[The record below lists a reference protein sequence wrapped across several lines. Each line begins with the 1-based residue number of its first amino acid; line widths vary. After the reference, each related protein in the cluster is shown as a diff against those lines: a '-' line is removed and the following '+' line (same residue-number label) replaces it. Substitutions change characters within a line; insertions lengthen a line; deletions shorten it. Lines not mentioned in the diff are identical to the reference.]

1 MATAQVDTDVSTETL
16 SEMFKKGIDINEEL
30 ETSTLTS
37 NSDEFQ
43 HKVRKGIMILEDAT
57 RLVSLLDLFSRNE
70 TVSEI
75 PTEHLK
81 YFLLPAVLG
90 NLHSKLVDQ
99 DRLEIIKI
107 IEAYYIDYL
116 SRELFKNLIVHD
128 LSFLDFFTYRV
139 RGVNLY
145 TFISMECKDLLYAP
159 GM

>member
-1 MATAQVDTDVSTETL
+1 
-16 SEMFKKGIDINEEL
+16 MFKKGIDINEEL

-70 TVSEI
+70 TVSEV

-90 NLHSKLVDQ
+90 SLNSKLVDQ
-99 DRLEIIKI
+99 DRLEIIRI
-107 IEAYYIDYL
+107 IEAYYIDFL
-116 SRELFKNLIVHD
+116 SRELFKN
-128 LSFLDFFTYRV
+128 
-139 RGVNLY
+139 
-145 TFISMECKDLLYAP
+145 
-159 GM
+159 